1 MAQHDF
7 NTLPHDITPSVALQ
21 HLKEGNF
28 RFVNN
33 LKLNRDL
40 LEQVNAT
47 KDGQWPFAA
56 ILSCIDSRT
65 SAELIFDQGLGDI
78 FSIRIAG
85 NIISP
90 GILGSLEFATAV
102 AGSKLILVLGHTNCG
117 AIKGACDNVQLG
129 HLSGLL
135 EKIKP
140 AVEQENTVN
149 ENRTSKNVEFVDKV
163 ATLNAFHSAEQI
175 LEQSSIIR
183 ELVNKGEVGI
193 AAGMYNVATGRVEFY
208 EVASAPRIQSV
219 DMNQKTA
226 TGANASLVDSEL

>member
-1 MAQHDF
+1 MVR
-7 NTLPHDITPSVALQ
+7 VA
-21 HLKEGNF
+21 GNF
-28 RFVNN
+28 LSDYGLASIEYCVEF
-33 LKLNRDL
+33 LN
-40 LEQVNAT
+40 T
-47 KDGQWPFAA
+47 P
-56 ILSCIDSRT
+56 
-65 SAELIFDQGLGDI
+65 
-78 FSIRIAG
+78 
-85 NIISP
+85 
-90 GILGSLEFATAV
+90 
-102 AGSKLILVLGHTNCG
+102 LILVLGHTNCG